1 MSAVPAQYQISGSS
15 AATISDSIERGVV
28 AGDYVWGAALP
39 PVRVL
44 AGALHV
50 SPATVAKAYQDL
62 RQRGVIETDGRRGT
76 RVRPRPAVAAARS
89 ALRPPVPAGVLDLS
103 AGEPD
108 TRMLP
113 PLGPRLHVVAESIG
127 PPVGYATAGAM
138 PELVDAARPR
148 LAADGVPVEE
158 AAVTVT
164 SGTLDAIERVLS
176 VRLRPGDAVA
186 VEDPGWANLLDLLA
200 ALDLRAVP
208 VAVDDGGPIP
218 DALATAL
225 ADGAKAAVVTAR
237 AQNPTGA
244 ALSAARA
251 AELRAVLVDRPDTL
265 LIEDDHAAELA
276 GVPLHCIGP
285 VTAAW
290 VFVRSASKPFGPD
303 LRIALLAGDEATVA
317 RVVGRMRIGTGWV
330 STVLQ
335 HLLLRLWRDPDVAV
349 AVAAAAEGYARRRR
363 ALCAALS
370 ARGVAAHGATGIN
383 IWVPVPDETRA
394 VAVLRD
400 AGYAVAPGSQFRI
413 ASGPGIRITVSPLDD
428 RHIPALADAV
438 AAAVHPLAAAAPSR

>member
-1 MSAVPAQYQISGSS
+1 VPGQYQISGSS
-15 AATISDSIERGVV
+15 AAAISESIERGVV
-28 AGDYVWGAALP
+28 RGDYVWGAALP

-44 AGALHV
+44 AGTLHV
-50 SPATVAKAYQDL
+50 SPATVARAYQDL
-62 RQRGVIETDGRRGT
+62 RQRGVVEADGRRGT
-76 RVRPRPAVAAARS
+76 RVRSRPAVAAARS

-113 PLGPRLHVVAESIG
+113 PLAPHLRAIAESIG

-138 PELVDAARPR
+138 PELVDAADLR
-148 LAADGVPVEE
+148 LAADGVPVAG

-176 VRLRPGDAVA
+176 VGLRAGDAVA
-186 VEDPGWANLLDLLA
+186 VEDPGWADLLDLLA

-208 VAVDDGGPIP
+208 VAVDDDGPVP

-225 ADGAKAAVVTAR
+225 AGGAKAAVVTAR

-244 ALSAARA
+244 ALSAGRVA
-251 AELRAVLVDRPDTL
+251 ALRRVLADRPGVL

-290 VFVRSASKPFGPD
+290 ALVRSASKPFGPD

-317 RVVGRMRIGTGWV
+317 RVVGRMRIGAGWV

-335 HLLLRLWRDPDVAV
+335 RLLLRMWRDPGVAE
-349 AVAAAAEGYARRRR
+349 AITAAADGYARRRR
-363 ALCAALS
+363 DLCAAL
-370 ARGVAAHGATGIN
+370 ATRGVEAHGATGIN
-383 IWVPVPDETRA
+383 VWVPVVDETRA

-400 AGYAVAPGSQFRI
+400 AGYAVAPGSLFRM
-413 ASGPGIRITVSPLDD
+413 ASAPGIRITVSALDD
-428 RHIPALADAV
+428 ADLPVLADAI
-438 AAAVHPLAAAAPSR
+438 AAAARPIAVGAPSR

>member
-1 MSAVPAQYQISGSS
+1 VPGQYQITGSS
-15 AATISDSIERGVV
+15 AAAISDSIERGVI
-28 AGDYVWGAALP
+28 AGDYIWGAALP

-62 RQRGVIETDGRRGT
+62 RQRGVVETDGRRGT
-76 RVRPRPAVAAARS
+76 RVRSRPAVAAARS

-113 PLGPRLHVVAESIG
+113 PLGPQLRAIAESIG

-148 LAADGVPVEE
+148 LAADGVPVDDT
-158 AAVTVT
+158 AVTVT

-186 VEDPGWANLLDLLA
+186 VEDPGWANLSDLLA

-208 VAVDDGGPIP
+208 VAVDDDGPVP
-218 DALATAL
+218 DALAAAL
-225 ADGAKAAVVTAR
+225 AEGAKAAVVTAR

-244 ALSAARA
+244 AVSAGRA
-251 AELRAVLVDRPDTL
+251 GRLRSVLADRPGVL

-276 GVPLHCIGP
+276 GVPLHCIGQ

-317 RVVGRMRIGTGWV
+317 RVVGRMRIGAGWV

-335 HLLLRLWRDPDVAV
+335 RLLLRLWRDPDVA
-349 AVAAAAEGYARRRR
+349 AAIAAAADGYARRRR
-363 ALCAALS
+363 DLCAALA
-370 ARGVAAHGATGIN
+370 ARGVAARGATGIN
-383 IWVPVPDETRA
+383 VWVPVMDETRA

-400 AGYAVAPGSQFRI
+400 AGYAVAPGSLFRI
-413 ASGPGIRITVSPLDD
+413 ASAPGVRITVSPLDD
-428 RHIPALADAV
+428 AGIPALADAI
-438 AAAVHPLAAAAPSR
+438 AAAAHPIAVAVPSR